1 MTLSKFRSKLYALA
15 RIAGDVQAATHKKP
29 GKAIPKRI
37 GRRIVGKITGRII
50 GSIFPP
56 TK

>member
-1 MTLSKFRSKLYALA
+1 MTISQFRGKLYALA
-15 RIAGDVQAATHKKP
+15 SALGDLQAVTHKNP

-37 GRRIVGKITGRII
+37 GRRIAGKITGRLM
-50 GSIFPP
+50 GGIFPP

>member
-1 MTLSKFRSKLYALA
+1 MTLSKFRSKLYAMAKLL
-15 RIAGDVQAATHKKP
+15 GDVQAVTHSKP

-37 GRRIVGKITGRII
+37 GRRISGKITGRII

>member
-1 MTLSKFRSKLYALA
+1 MTLSQFRGKLYAMAKLL
-15 RIAGDVQAATHKKP
+15 GDVQAVTHSKP

-37 GRRIVGKITGRII
+37 GRRIAGKITGRII

-56 TK
+56 TR